1 VKIHHLIYIAVL
13 LILQA
18 CNLPQQV
25 SSPTEDKVATVVAQ
39 TITAMPSNTVAPTL
53 ISTVPLPTPTTV
65 LPTETPQPSPTA
77 TGLPGDLKI
86 TLGIPSGKD
95 NLDNGKGFGIGAE
108 GYEDEGVRITL
119 DNGTLAMASISSTG
133 WRSWRVRPPDLQDFY
148 IDATFI
154 ADLCSDND
162 QYGLVVRTQGYESG
176 AGYYFGIT
184 CDGNYSFTRWDSSGT
199 VSLAPAS
206 AFGKILTGSG
216 QSNRLGVLARGN
228 SFNLYLNGEEV
239 QEISDSTFQKGY
251 FGVFVS
257 GYSGSLKVR
266 LDEIS
271 YWSNP

>member
-1 VKIHHLIYIAVL
+1 MKIHHLIYIAVL